1 MILIAR
7 RTAIGAQYCR
17 QDEIGTP
24 FCMTVDV
31 ETLSDQAVT
40 IRDRDTMEQ
49 ERIALDKV
57 AARLHEK
64 FKL

>member
-1 MILIAR
+1 M
-7 RTAIGAQYCR
+7 
-17 QDEIGTP
+17 
-24 FCMTVDV
+24 MVDV

-40 IRDRDTMEQ
+40 IRGRNTMEQ

-64 FKL
+64 FNL